1 MTVLFYDW
9 IDHKCNWR
17 FLFHNPAEAIG
28 KGEKQVSFDK
38 ESKLMKFMLWLSDMA
53 HLQLLWL
60 AGTFAGL
67 VIGGFFPATVA
78 IFAVLRRI
86 IRHGRDFNFT
96 TEFWNNY
103 KENILDGN
111 LLGYLLLLIGMI
123 LVFYT
128 RTSIQIDNGFAYL
141 FLALS
146 FGLMALFILSV
157 VYIFT
162 SYVHFDLSM
171 LEVIRH
177 AIIIMFLS
185 PLADLKIIG
194 IIALFGWS
202 ASKFP
207 VLVPFVSIAVFCY
220 FIMRTVY
227 RAIEKITGKAELDT
241 GNRNA

>member
-1 MTVLFYDW
+1 
-9 IDHKCNWR
+9 
-17 FLFHNPAEAIG
+17 
-28 KGEKQVSFDK
+28 
-38 ESKLMKFMLWLSDMA
+38 
-53 HLQLLWL
+53 
-60 AGTFAGL
+60 
-67 VIGGFFPATVA
+67 
-78 IFAVLRRI
+78 
-86 IRHGRDFNFT
+86 
-96 TEFWNNY
+96 
-103 KENILDGN
+103 
-111 LLGYLLLLIGMI
+111 
-123 LVFYT
+123 
-128 RTSIQIDNGFAYL
+128 
-141 FLALS
+141 
-146 FGLMALFILSV
+146 V

-207 VLVPFVSIAVFCY
+207 VLVPFVSITVFCY

-227 RAIEKITGKAELDT
+227 RAIEKITGKAELDI

>member
-60 AGTFAGL
+60 AGTFSGL

-86 IRHGRDFNFT
+86 IRHDRDFNFT
-96 TEFWNNY
+96 TEFWKNY
-103 KENILDGN
+103 KESILDGN
-111 LLGYLLLLIGMI
+111 LLGYLLVLIGMI

-202 ASKFP
+202 VSQFP

-220 FIMRTVY
+220 FIMRIVY
-227 RAIEKITGKAELDT
+227 RAIEAILPAGKIQTSD
-241 GNRNA
+241 